1 MDRSTTNRTGSIYG
15 HMIRG
20 SAWAL
25 LMRWGMRAIGIVSI
39 MVLARMLTPE
49 DFGIVAMNA
58 VTIGLIQVFSDMG
71 ISMMIL
77 REKSLTSTLCH
88 TAWTMQVLQGI
99 AIALVLVA
107 VAPLAVRYFGEPRL
121 LEVVYVAAGMAV
133 INGAESIGMTLA
145 RRELDFA
152 KDFRFNM
159 YKRIIVFVATIVLA
173 FILQNYWALVFGQVC
188 GAFAG
193 LALSFGMHSYR
204 PRLSLR
210 HGKRFLIFSLSII
223 PLSIGRF
230 LVGKVDFLVVG
241 RLSTTA
247 LAGSYQVVA
256 DLAAMTTREIT
267 APVGR
272 ALFPSYAKLLDQPEE
287 LSAAVLRVFGSIAM
301 ICVPLGLGLSVV
313 ADDFV
318 PVLLGDQW
326 IDGVPL
332 LQWLAV
338 LSVAGALNRNMS
350 GSILVVTGHE
360 RLSMYAVW
368 CQLAALVPAVL
379 IGGHLNGALG
389 VAQGA
394 TVAALLVLPLMAH
407 FLTMAVQLTIGA
419 LARAVSRPLIAGALM
434 VTALELI
441 TLEELELAAVRLF
454 FDVLIGAAA
463 YAAAIFCL
471 WWASGRPA
479 GVEAS
484 AVAWLTRTVRRR
496 ATS

>member
-1 MDRSTTNRTGSIYG
+1 MDRSTTNRSGSIYG

-25 LMRWGMRAIGIVSI
+25 LMRWGMRSIGIVSI
-39 MVLARMLTPE
+39 MVLARLLTPE

-58 VTIGLIQVFSDMG
+58 ATIGMIHVFSDMG
-71 ISMMIL
+71 IPMMIL
-77 REKSLTSTLCH
+77 REKSLTSKLCH
-88 TAWTMQVLQGI
+88 TAWTLQLLQGI
-99 AIALVLVA
+99 AIALVLIA

-121 LEVVYVAAGMAV
+121 LDVVYVAAGMAV
-133 INGAESIGMTLA
+133 ITGAESIGMVLV

-159 YKRIIVFVATIVLA
+159 YKRVIVFVVTIILA
-173 FILQNYWALVFGQVC
+173 IILRDYWALIFGQVC
-188 GAFAG
+188 GALGG

-204 PRLSLR
+204 PRLSLK
-210 HGKRFLIFSLSII
+210 HSKRFLIFSLSII

-247 LAGSYQVVA
+247 LAGSYQVIA
-256 DLAAMTTREIT
+256 DLASMTTQEIT

-272 ALFPSYAKLLDQPEE
+272 ALFPSYAKLLDRPEE
-287 LSAAVLRVFGSIAM
+287 LSAAFLRVFGSIAM
-301 ICVPLGLGLSVV
+301 ICVPLGLGLSAV

-318 PVLLGDQW
+318 RVLLGDQW

-394 TVAALLVLPLMAH
+394 TVAALLVVPLMAQ
-407 FLTMAVQLTIGA
+407 FLTMAVQLNIGA
-419 LARAVSRPLIAGALM
+419 LVRAVSRPLIAGALM

-441 TLEELELAAVRLF
+441 ALDGFGLAAVRLF
-454 FDVLIGAAA
+454 FDVLIGAAV
-463 YAAAIFCL
+463 YAATVFCL
-471 WWASGRPA
+471 WWATGRPA

-484 AVAWLTRTVRRR
+484 AVAWLTSKVRGR